1 MQTIS
6 TETPDQFFT
15 AQEQQR
21 LKELISIWRNAQD
34 RGEILS
40 PEQQSE
46 LDNLIE
52 AELAATAER
61 AKAMLAQIQPN
72 TSRLHRSID

>member
-6 TETPDQFFT
+6 IETPDQFFT
-15 AQEQQR
+15 DQQQQR
-21 LKELISIWRNAQD
+21 LKELISIWRTAQD

-52 AELAATAER
+52 AELDATAER

-72 TSRLHRSID
+72 TSR

>member
-6 TETPDQFFT
+6 IETPDQFFT
-15 AQEQQR
+15 AQQQQR

-46 LDNLIE
+46 LNNLIE
-52 AELAATAER
+52 AELDATTER

-72 TSRLHRSID
+72 TSRLIDL